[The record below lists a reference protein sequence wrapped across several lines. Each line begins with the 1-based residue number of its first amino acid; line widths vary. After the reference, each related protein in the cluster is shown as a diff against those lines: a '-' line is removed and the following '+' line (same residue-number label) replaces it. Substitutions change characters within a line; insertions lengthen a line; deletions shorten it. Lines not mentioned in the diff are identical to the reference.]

1 MDDGLRLRRPDRS
14 QMSFGLLSPEDLVAE
29 DHPVRVVWRVVQSL
43 DLSAFRA
50 PLKARAGVA
59 GRDATDPALLV
70 ALWLWAAAEGE
81 WSARRLAELCGRD
94 ATYRWLCGGV
104 TVNHRLLSEFR
115 TGHGDALDALFT
127 QVLAAL
133 VHKGLVRVERVSQDG
148 MKVRAGAG
156 AASFRREPTLLQRQA
171 EARRHVATL
180 RALYDDAERS
190 AGVSARQRAMR
201 ERAARERERR
211 VGE

>member
-1 MDDGLRLRRPDRS
+1 
-14 QMSFGLLSPEDLVAE
+14 
-29 DHPVRVVWRVVQSL
+29 
-43 DLSAFRA
+43 
-50 PLKARAGVA
+50 LKARAGVA

-70 ALWLWAAAEGE
+70 ALWLWAAVEGE
-81 WSARRLAELCGRD
+81 WSARRLAKLCGRD

-104 TVNHRLLSEFR
+104 TVNHRLLSGFP

-156 AASFRREPTLLQRQA
+156 AASFRRGPTLLQPPGGGGPA
-171 EARRHVATL
+171 
-180 RALYDDAERS
+180 
-190 AGVSARQRAMR
+190 
-201 ERAARERERR
+201 
-211 VGE
+211 VGGGWVK